1 MTVELLEA
9 SRQKSK
15 STTDHRTQQHIDSL
29 TQACAEHL
37 SADTVQR
44 LCQEV
49 AVAQAMSRL
58 HSHLPVE
65 LMSIE
70 RIAELSGLNYEQV
83 QRVLPQA
90 KAILSR
96 RFQR

>member
-1 MTVELLEA
+1 MTVELLTT

-15 STTDHRTQQHIDSL
+15 STADHRTQQNIDSL
-29 TQACAEHL
+29 TQACADHL
-37 SADTVQR
+37 SAGTVQR
-44 LCQEV
+44 LCQEA

-58 HSHLPVE
+58 QSHLPVE

-83 QRVLPQA
+83 QQVLPQA
-90 KAILSR
+90 KAILGR
-96 RFQR
+96 RLYR